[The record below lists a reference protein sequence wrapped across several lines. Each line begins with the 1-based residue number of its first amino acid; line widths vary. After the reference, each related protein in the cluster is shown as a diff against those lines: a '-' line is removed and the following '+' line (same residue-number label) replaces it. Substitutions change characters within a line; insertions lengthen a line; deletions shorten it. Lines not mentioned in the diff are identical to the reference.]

1 MYDEDADPELESNLE
16 VGKEKEEVETKKS
29 RSARTK
35 MRKMSEV
42 RLFQMWKVVETAEED
57 LRGVRRHYQAGFR
70 SSVLSWIQL
79 NDTRCS
85 EKAFLNIV
93 PNSNVTSLKSLRLRK
108 LLD

>member
-70 SSVLSWIQL
+70 SSVL

-93 PNSNVTSLKSLRLRK
+93 SNSNVTSLKSLRLRK